1 MFIQV
6 VIFHEKNLNLK
17 IVKNFNL
24 FLNGFSFGAYYVL
37 FKIAFLSE
45 VKYSSILISENIYR
59 WNSFNFIAK
68 DLTCG
73 SFMIDSFHWVEFD
86 GKPLFSSCLY

>member
-1 MFIQV
+1 M
-6 VIFHEKNLNLK
+6 KNSQF
-17 IVKNFNL
+17 KNFNL

-45 VKYSSILISENIYR
+45 VINSSILISKNIYR

-68 DLTCG
+68 DLICG
-73 SFMIDSFHWVEFD
+73 SFIIGSLHWVEFD
-86 GKPLFSSCLY
+86 GKHFFSSCIY